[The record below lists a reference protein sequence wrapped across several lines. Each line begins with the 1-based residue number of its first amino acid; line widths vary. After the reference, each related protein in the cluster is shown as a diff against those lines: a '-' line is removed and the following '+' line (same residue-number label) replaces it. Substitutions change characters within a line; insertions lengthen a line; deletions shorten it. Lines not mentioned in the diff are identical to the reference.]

1 MSYLLLS
8 ACFLLAAFV
17 LALLLRRRGSS
28 VSWPAI
34 AFTAAALLVLT
45 AVFDSLMIGAGLFAY
60 EPSLISGAQIGL
72 APLEDFAYPIAAA
85 IALPALW
92 TLLTR
97 PGSVGAAELLRH
109 AFVASRPISWIN
121 TAFPFAAS
129 MLLVTR
135 EIDAVL
141 VIGTLYYL
149 VPYNLAMYGINDV
162 FDYDSDIN
170 NPRKGGIEGGVLP
183 PAFHRPLLWLVVAGN
198 VPFLLLLLAVGTP
211 ASRIAITVS
220 TFAVIA
226 YSTPKLRFKERPV
239 LDSLTSSTH
248 FVSPAVAGL
257 ALAGAEF
264 DGGDALLLG
273 AFFAWGVAAH
283 AFGAVQDIA
292 PDRAA
297 GIASIATA
305 FGARRTVLFALV
317 LWSVAGALMLAT
329 PWPGPLASVIALPYL
344 INCAPYLRLT
354 DATAARANR
363 AWRRFIWLNYISGFL
378 VTMILALAW
387 SAAS

>member
-305 FGARRTVLFALV
+305 FGARRTVLFALA
-317 LWSVAGALMLAT
+317 LWSLAGALILAT
-329 PWPGPLASVIALPYL
+329 PSPAPLPSVIALPYL